1 MPSPTASYQQY
12 ICPEEFQERL
22 TDIGGVNRYDEPNF
36 LLVWSQGGCPQATY
50 RAGGAWAGE
59 DQVSYTG
66 YRDLLIG
73 GGVPCWALMQ
83 WHNAL
88 EYGTPEIYYVQNY
101 DTDSGL
107 QILGE
112 YPYHGRYQM
121 LYNLRWC
128 EMRNGHMFFE
138 MMPLNTFLL
147 DTVVPIITA
156 AKDISW
162 EQTKAAMQDLKEK
175 EDKADVNMIE
185 DVMRSN
191 SLAFKGN
198 AVSYQRQGCRT
209 SLVDKK
215 IETMQR
221 SWNKMMLNASRLGR
235 GINNVDQTSSIGQEE
250 LRRRAT

>member
-50 RAGGAWAGE
+50 RAGGTWAGE
-59 DQVSYTG
+59 GQVSYTG

-101 DTDSGL
+101 DVDSDL
-107 QILGE
+107 QTLGE

-147 DTVVPIITA
+147 ETVVPIITA

-162 EQTKAAMQDLKEK
+162 EQTKAAMRDLKEK
-175 EDKADVNMIE
+175 EDKADINMIE

-221 SWNKMMLNASRLGR
+221 SWNKMMLNANRLGR
-235 GINNVDQTSSIGQEE
+235 GINNLDQTSSIAQEE